1 MIKLYEVTK
10 DSDVFAIS
18 LVENPAIEENF
29 IYLSAQK
36 PQHILLE
43 DAEKHIVM
51 GAVLVPDKPIYRNQ
65 GGEEFYIQFS
75 RETIETLA
83 YDYMINKRQH
93 NTTVDHQ
100 KGVND
105 VVVVETWLK
114 TSENDKSNDYGMDLP
129 VGTWLATMKVNN
141 DDVWKRVKSGELQGF
156 SIESMVNLD
165 EIKLDK
171 KDIQMENIEV
181 NDSFWSKLKDIISKT
196 LGKVTEE
203 AVAEE
208 VAVEE
213 AVEEVKEVAVEEA
226 PVEEPIEM
234 AEETPTEETVPV
246 EEMVDE
252 IVDTVSTIDET
263 PEEVEN
269 DLQAIVDELNAKI
282 AEMQGEIET
291 KDAEI
296 EALKKVNTELSA
308 QPSTKQV
315 KVNASAENGYSFLD
329 YAAGRVKLR

>member
-43 DAEKHIVM
+43 DAEKHIIM

-93 NTTVDHQ
+93 NTTVDHK

-165 EIKLDK
+165 EIKLEKQDTE
-171 KDIQMENIEV
+171 MTNLENNET
-181 NDSFWSKLKDIISKT
+181 FWTKM
-196 LGKVTEE
+196 
-203 AVAEE
+203 
-208 VAVEE
+208 
-213 AVEEVKEVAVEEA
+213 KEVIGSFFTKQEETEA
-226 PVEEPIEM
+226 PVEEQTIEM
-234 AEETPTEETVPV
+234 AEEVVEETPTEETVPV
-246 EEMVDE
+246 EEMVEE
-252 IVDTVSTIDET
+252 IVDTVETIDET
-263 PEEVEN
+263 PEEQTE

-296 EALKKVNTELSA
+296 EELKKVNTELSA

-315 KVNASAENGYSFLD
+315 KVNASADNGYSFLD

>member
-43 DAEKHIVM
+43 DAEKHIIM

-100 KGVND
+100 KCVND

-141 DDVWKRVKSGELQGF
+141 DDVWKRVKSGELQGY

-165 EIKLDK
+165 EIKLEKQDTE
-171 KDIQMENIEV
+171 MTNLENNET
-181 NDSFWSKLKDIISKT
+181 FWTKM
-196 LGKVTEE
+196 
-203 AVAEE
+203 
-208 VAVEE
+208 
-213 AVEEVKEVAVEEA
+213 KEVIGSFFSKQEETEA
-226 PVEEPIEM
+226 PVEEQTIEM
-234 AEETPTEETVPV
+234 AEEVVEETPTEETVPV
-246 EEMVDE
+246 EEMVEE
-252 IVDTVSTIDET
+252 IVDTVQVIDET
-263 PEEVEN
+263 PEEQTE

-296 EALKKVNTELSA
+296 EELKKVNTELSA
-308 QPSTKQV
+308 QPSTKAI
-315 KVNASAENGYSFLD
+315 KVNASSENGYSFLD

>member
-43 DAEKHIVM
+43 DAEKHIIM

-65 GGEEFYIQFS
+65 SGEEFYIQFS

-141 DDVWKRVKSGELQGF
+141 EDVWKRVKSGELQGF

-165 EIKLDK
+165 EIKLEKQDT
-171 KDIQMENIEV
+171 QMTNLENNETFWTKMKEV
-181 NDSFWSKLKDIISKT
+181 IGSFFSKQ
-196 LGKVTEE
+196 EE
-203 AVAEE
+203 TEE
-208 VAVEE
+208 VAVEMAE
-213 AVEEVKEVAVEEA
+213 EEVVEEA
-226 PVEEPIEM
+226 PV
-234 AEETPTEETVPV
+234 EETVPV

-252 IVDTVSTIDET
+252 IVDTVETIDET

-282 AEMQGEIET
+282 AEMQGEIES

-296 EALKKVNTELSA
+296 EELKKTNTELSA

-315 KVNASAENGYSFLD
+315 KVNASADNGYSFLD